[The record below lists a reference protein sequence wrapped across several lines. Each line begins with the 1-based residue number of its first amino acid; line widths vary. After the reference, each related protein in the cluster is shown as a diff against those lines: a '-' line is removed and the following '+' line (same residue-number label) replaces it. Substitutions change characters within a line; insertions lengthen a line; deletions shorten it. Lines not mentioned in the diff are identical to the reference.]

1 MVKGEG
7 MRGLR
12 AKVRGEGGCDQWGHA
27 LTRAPARPCLAD
39 PRTDST
45 CSLHLWR
52 GQNGAEGQWP
62 DFRPQLG
69 ESAVTTDGYGGR
81 LG

>member
-7 MRGLR
+7 LRGLR
-12 AKVRGEGGCDQWGHA
+12 AKVRGEGGCDQWGQA
-27 LTRAPARPCLAD
+27 LTRAHARVCPAD
-39 PRTDST
+39 GRTDST
-45 CSLHLWR
+45 ICLHLWR
-52 GQNGAEGQWP
+52 GQNGAEWQWP

-69 ESAVTTDGYGGR
+69 ESAVITDGYGGR